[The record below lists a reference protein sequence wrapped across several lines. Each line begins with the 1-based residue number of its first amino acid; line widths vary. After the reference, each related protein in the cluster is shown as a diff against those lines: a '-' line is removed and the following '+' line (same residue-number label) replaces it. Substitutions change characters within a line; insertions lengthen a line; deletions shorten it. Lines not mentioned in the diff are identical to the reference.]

1 MTKSTRDH
9 GSVSIM
15 VAICLV
21 AVVMFIGLSV
31 DGSGQLRDSQ
41 LAQEYAAEA
50 ARAGG
55 QKIDLQSAIAGNPAV
70 LDSTPP
76 CPACP
81 LPYVKAVNDYLRSA
95 AAEDG
100 VTIDNVTVVA
110 QNSQTLTVTLT
121 LDYAPRLLN
130 IFGYT
135 KPLQATGTATVD
147 LVTTL

>member
-1 MTKSTRDH
+1 MTRSTRDH
-9 GSVSIM
+9 GGVSIM
-15 VAICLV
+15 VAICMV

-31 DGSGQLRDSQ
+31 DGSGRLRDSQ
-41 LAQEYAAEA
+41 LAKEYAAEA

-76 CPACP
+76 CLGCP
-81 LPYVKAVNDYLRSA
+81 LPYVKAANDYLRSA

-110 QNSQTLTVTLT
+110 QDSHTLTVTVT
-121 LDYAPRLLN
+121 IDYSPRLLN
-130 IFGYT
+130 LFGYT
-135 KPLQATGTATVD
+135 KPMQATGSATVV